1 MIRVILLTLLFVL
14 LALIPTKS
22 SAQLVSV
29 PIPGSGLYINVMAN
43 PQPLQYLNANPS
55 ATNVTMGDDSVV
67 NVPLPFTFPFYGQN
81 FTNSWMYS
89 NGAVNF
95 KSGSAPGG
103 FCCSGQPLTTSLNSG
118 YNYSILPLWTDL
130 IAGSS
135 DSSHYKLGTSDSMT
149 YGWYNIN
156 QYGTNNKS
164 SFEVKIDSTGAVDMR
179 TSGMFVSTSAA
190 VTIGTVGDAS
200 KGEFTQL
207 YYGQGIN
214 IGATQAYGIF
224 NIDSCSSNPLSSANC
239 AGYAAAYLTQ
249 QCNITQLYSSSCPGY
264 AAAYLTQQC
273 SLNPLYNSGCSGYA
287 AAYKTQRCDAN
298 PLYAT
303 DCSGYSV
310 AYFTQQCNLNGLYDQ
325 RCPNYSTAYARS
337 QVLTTTTTTTTSTTT
352 ASTTTPSISVSSSGT
367 VSTTVP
373 LVSDTNVNNVI
384 TSTTTSA
391 APSATAAVPLVSTT
405 PQQGVQNASVQTS
418 SQASAPAARQE
429 TASSGNSRTAEAKPE
444 AKAETKSNSQQMKD
458 NATAKAKE
466 EMKKN
471 QTATTLEAQIATQG
485 AVVNLMS
492 FVPGFD
498 NYQTAKIVDINALRM
513 QRIYG
518 KDVVENRFVN
528 RRLFGGSDRLHQEMI
543 EQQYQLGN

>member
-14 LALIPTKS
+14 LALIPPKS

-103 FCCSGQPLTTSLNSG
+103 FCCSGQSLTTSLNSG

-179 TSGMFVSTSAA
+179 TSGMFVSSSAA
-190 VTIGTVGDAS
+190 VTVGTVGDAS

-273 SLNPLYNSGCSGYA
+273 SYDALYSSSC
-287 AAYKTQRCDAN
+287 
-298 PLYAT
+298 P
-303 DCSGYSV
+303 GYSA

-337 QVLTTTTTTTTSTTT
+337 QVLTTTTTTTSTTT

-405 PQQGVQNASVQTS
+405 PQQGVQNASIQTS
-418 SQASAPAARQE
+418 PQAPAPAARQE
-429 TASSGNSRTAEAKPE
+429 TAPAGNTRSAEAKTDS
-444 AKAETKSNSQQMKD
+444 KANSQQMKA

-466 EMKKN
+466 EMKKAE
-471 QTATTLEAQIATQG
+471 TAATMEAQIATQG

-498 NYQTAKIVDINALRM
+498 SYQTAKIVDINALRM

-528 RRLFGGSDRLHQEMI
+528 RRLFGGSDRLHQEMV

>member
-1 MIRVILLTLLFVL
+1 MIRVILLTMLFVL
-14 LALIPTKS
+14 LALIPPKS

-130 IAGSS
+130 IASSS

-179 TSGMFVSTSAA
+179 TSGMFVSSSAA
-190 VTIGTVGDAS
+190 VTVGTVGDAS

-273 SLNPLYNSGCSGYA
+273 SYDALYSSSC
-287 AAYKTQRCDAN
+287 
-298 PLYAT
+298 P
-303 DCSGYSV
+303 GYSA

-337 QVLTTTTTTTTSTTT
+337 QVLTTTTTTTSTTT

-405 PQQGVQNASVQTS
+405 PQQGVQNASIQTS
-418 SQASAPAARQE
+418 PQAPAPAARQE
-429 TASSGNSRTAEAKPE
+429 TAPAGNTRSAEAKTDS
-444 AKAETKSNSQQMKD
+444 KANSQQMKA

-466 EMKKN
+466 EMKKAE
-471 QTATTLEAQIATQG
+471 TAATMEAQIATQG

-498 NYQTAKIVDINALRM
+498 SYQTAKIVDINALRM

>member
-1 MIRVILLTLLFVL
+1 MIRVILLTLLFIL
-14 LALIPTKS
+14 LALIPPKS
-22 SAQLVSV
+22 NAQLVSV

-55 ATNVTMGDDSVV
+55 ATNVTMGDDSNV

-89 NGAVNF
+89 NGAVSF
-95 KSGSAPGG
+95 KSGSASGG
-103 FCCSGQPLTTSLNSG
+103 FCCSGQPLTTSLNSS

-130 IAGSS
+130 IASS
-135 DSSHYKLGTSDSMT
+135 SNSSHYKLSASDSMT
-149 YGWYNIN
+149 YGWYNVN

-273 SLNPLYNSGCSGYA
+273 SYDALYSSSC
-287 AAYKTQRCDAN
+287 
-298 PLYAT
+298 P
-303 DCSGYSV
+303 GYSA

-405 PQQGVQNASVQTS
+405 PQQGVQNASVQTNT
-418 SQASAPAARQE
+418 QAPAPAARQE

-485 AVVNLMS
+485 AVVSLMS

-498 NYQTAKIVDINALRM
+498 GYQTAKIIDINALRM

-528 RRLFGGSDRLHQEMI
+528 RRLFGGSDRLHQEMV

>member
-1 MIRVILLTLLFVL
+1 MIRVILLTMLFVL
-14 LALIPTKS
+14 LALIPPKS

-103 FCCSGQPLTTSLNSG
+103 FCCSGQSLTTSLNSG

-179 TSGMFVSTSAA
+179 TSGMFVSSSAA
-190 VTIGTVGDAS
+190 VTVGTVGDAS

-273 SLNPLYNSGCSGYA
+273 SYDALYSSSC
-287 AAYKTQRCDAN
+287 
-298 PLYAT
+298 P
-303 DCSGYSV
+303 GYSA

-337 QVLTTTTTTTTSTTT
+337 QVLTTTTTTTSTTT

-405 PQQGVQNASVQTS
+405 PQQGVQNASIQTS
-418 SQASAPAARQE
+418 PQAPAPAARQE
-429 TASSGNSRTAEAKPE
+429 TAPAGNTRSAEAKTDS
-444 AKAETKSNSQQMKD
+444 KANSQQMKA

-466 EMKKN
+466 EMKKAE
-471 QTATTLEAQIATQG
+471 TAATMEAQIATQG

-498 NYQTAKIVDINALRM
+498 SYQTAKIVDINALRM

-528 RRLFGGSDRLHQEMI
+528 RRLFGGSDRLHQEMV

>member
-1 MIRVILLTLLFVL
+1 MIRVILLTMLFVL
-14 LALIPTKS
+14 LALIPPKS

-130 IAGSS
+130 IASSS

-179 TSGMFVSTSAA
+179 TSGMFVSSSAA
-190 VTIGTVGDAS
+190 VTVGTVGDAS

-273 SLNPLYNSGCSGYA
+273 SYDALYSSSC
-287 AAYKTQRCDAN
+287 
-298 PLYAT
+298 L
-303 DCSGYSV
+303 GYSA
-310 AYFTQQCNLNGLYDQ
+310 AYFTQQCNLNGLCDQ

-337 QVLTTTTTTTTSTTT
+337 QVLTTTTTTTSTTT

-405 PQQGVQNASVQTS
+405 PQQGVQNASIQTS
-418 SQASAPAARQE
+418 PQAPAPAARQE
-429 TASSGNSRTAEAKPE
+429 TAPAGNTRSAEAKTDS
-444 AKAETKSNSQQMKD
+444 KANSQQMKA

-466 EMKKN
+466 EMKKAE
-471 QTATTLEAQIATQG
+471 TAATMEAQIATQG

-498 NYQTAKIVDINALRM
+498 SYQTAKIVDINALRM

>member
-1 MIRVILLTLLFVL
+1 MLFVL
-14 LALIPTKS
+14 LALIPPKS

-130 IAGSS
+130 IASSS

-190 VTIGTVGDAS
+190 VTVGTVGDAS

-273 SLNPLYNSGCSGYA
+273 SYDALYSSSC
-287 AAYKTQRCDAN
+287 
-298 PLYAT
+298 P
-303 DCSGYSV
+303 GYSA

-337 QVLTTTTTTTTSTTT
+337 QVLTTTTTTTSTTT

-405 PQQGVQNASVQTS
+405 SQQGVQNASVQTS
-418 SQASAPAARQE
+418 PQAPAPAARQE
-429 TASSGNSRTAEAKPE
+429 TASVGNTRSAEAKTDS
-444 AKAETKSNSQQMKD
+444 KANSQQMKA

-466 EMKKN
+466 EMKKAE
-471 QTATTLEAQIATQG
+471 TAATMEAQIATQG

-498 NYQTAKIVDINALRM
+498 SYQTAKIVDINALRM

-528 RRLFGGSDRLHQEMI
+528 RRLFGGSDRLHQEMV

>member
-1 MIRVILLTLLFVL
+1 MLFVL
-14 LALIPTKS
+14 LALIPPKS

-103 FCCSGQPLTTSLNSG
+103 FCCSGQSLTTSLNSG

-179 TSGMFVSTSAA
+179 TSGMFVSSSAA
-190 VTIGTVGDAS
+190 VTVGTVGDAS

-273 SLNPLYNSGCSGYA
+273 SYDALYSSSC
-287 AAYKTQRCDAN
+287 
-298 PLYAT
+298 P
-303 DCSGYSV
+303 GYSA

-337 QVLTTTTTTTTSTTT
+337 QVLTTTTTTTSTTT

-405 PQQGVQNASVQTS
+405 PQQGVQNASIQTS
-418 SQASAPAARQE
+418 PQAPAPAARQE
-429 TASSGNSRTAEAKPE
+429 TAPAGNTRSAEAKTDS
-444 AKAETKSNSQQMKD
+444 KANSQQMKA

-466 EMKKN
+466 EMKKAE
-471 QTATTLEAQIATQG
+471 TAATMEAQIATQG

-498 NYQTAKIVDINALRM
+498 SYQTAKIVDINALRM

-528 RRLFGGSDRLHQEMI
+528 RRLFGGSDRLHQEMV

>member
-1 MIRVILLTLLFVL
+1 MIRVILLTMLFVL
-14 LALIPTKS
+14 LALIPPKS

-179 TSGMFVSTSAA
+179 TSGMFVSSSAA
-190 VTIGTVGDAS
+190 VTVGTVGDAS

-273 SLNPLYNSGCSGYA
+273 SYDALYSSSC
-287 AAYKTQRCDAN
+287 
-298 PLYAT
+298 P
-303 DCSGYSV
+303 GYSA

-337 QVLTTTTTTTTSTTT
+337 QVLTTTTTTTSTTT

-405 PQQGVQNASVQTS
+405 SQQGVQNASVQTS
-418 SQASAPAARQE
+418 PQAPAPAARQE
-429 TASSGNSRTAEAKPE
+429 TASVGNTRSAEAKTDS
-444 AKAETKSNSQQMKD
+444 KANQQQMKA

-466 EMKKN
+466 EMKKAE
-471 QTATTLEAQIATQG
+471 TAATMEAQIATQG

-498 NYQTAKIVDINALRM
+498 SYQTAKIVDINALRM

>member
-1 MIRVILLTLLFVL
+1 
-14 LALIPTKS
+14 
-22 SAQLVSV
+22 
-29 PIPGSGLYINVMAN
+29 
-43 PQPLQYLNANPS
+43 
-55 ATNVTMGDDSVV
+55 
-67 NVPLPFTFPFYGQN
+67 
-81 FTNSWMYS
+81 
-89 NGAVNF
+89 
-95 KSGSAPGG
+95 
-103 FCCSGQPLTTSLNSG
+103 
-118 YNYSILPLWTDL
+118 
-130 IAGSS
+130 
-135 DSSHYKLGTSDSMT
+135 
-149 YGWYNIN
+149 
-156 QYGTNNKS
+156 
-164 SFEVKIDSTGAVDMR
+164 
-179 TSGMFVSTSAA
+179 
-190 VTIGTVGDAS
+190 
-200 KGEFTQL
+200 
-207 YYGQGIN
+207 
-214 IGATQAYGIF
+214 
-224 NIDSCSSNPLSSANC
+224 
-239 AGYAAAYLTQ
+239 
-249 QCNITQLYSSSCPGY
+249 LYSSSCPGY
-264 AAAYLTQQC
+264 SA
-273 SLNPLYNSGCSGYA
+273 
-287 AAYKTQRCDAN
+287 
-298 PLYAT
+298 
-303 DCSGYSV
+303 

-325 RCPNYSTAYARS
+325 RCPNYSTAYARN

-405 PQQGVQNASVQTS
+405 SQQGVQNASIQTS
-418 SQASAPAARQE
+418 PQAPAPAARQE

-485 AVVNLMS
+485 AVVSLMS

-498 NYQTAKIVDINALRM
+498 GYQTAKIIDINALRM

>member
-1 MIRVILLTLLFVL
+1 MIRVILLTMLFVL
-14 LALIPTKS
+14 LALIPPKS

-103 FCCSGQPLTTSLNSG
+103 FCCSGQSLTTSLNSG

-164 SFEVKIDSTGAVDMR
+164 SFEVKIDNTGAVDMR
-179 TSGMFVSTSAA
+179 TSGMFVSSSAA
-190 VTIGTVGDAS
+190 VTVGTVGDAS

-273 SLNPLYNSGCSGYA
+273 SYDALYSSSC
-287 AAYKTQRCDAN
+287 
-298 PLYAT
+298 P
-303 DCSGYSV
+303 GYSA

-337 QVLTTTTTTTTSTTT
+337 QVLTTTTTTTSTTT

-418 SQASAPAARQE
+418 PQAPAPAARQE
-429 TASSGNSRTAEAKPE
+429 TAPAGNTRSAEAKTDS
-444 AKAETKSNSQQMKD
+444 KANSQQMKA

-466 EMKKN
+466 EMKKAE
-471 QTATTLEAQIATQG
+471 TAATMEAQIATQG

-498 NYQTAKIVDINALRM
+498 SYQTAKIVDINALRM

-528 RRLFGGSDRLHQEMI
+528 RRLFGGSDRLHQEMV